1 MLSNSDCMNEK
12 TEREKGTTK
21 CIVGCTICNKYA
33 TILKMLM
40 YVLVR
45 PEKKR
50 SKSSSGD
57 ISHLEGGW
65 HVSSR
70 QVFILLFWNQ
80 LRQFRMTVYPIFFVC
95 YFGYWSCKRESRIFF
110 KKNRIQSNMHLDTY
124 DCTRFFD
131 LNTEADHYE
140 SYTLSLSLSHKL
152 TKYNPCLF
160 VFQAEMTI
168 W

>member
-1 MLSNSDCMNEK
+1 MNEK
-12 TEREKGTTK
+12 NREREREKKETTK

-65 HVSSR
+65 HVSPR

-95 YFGYWSCKRESRIFF
+95 YFGY
-110 KKNRIQSNMHLDTY
+110 
-124 DCTRFFD
+124 
-131 LNTEADHYE
+131 
-140 SYTLSLSLSHKL
+140 
-152 TKYNPCLF
+152 
-160 VFQAEMTI
+160 
-168 W
+168 